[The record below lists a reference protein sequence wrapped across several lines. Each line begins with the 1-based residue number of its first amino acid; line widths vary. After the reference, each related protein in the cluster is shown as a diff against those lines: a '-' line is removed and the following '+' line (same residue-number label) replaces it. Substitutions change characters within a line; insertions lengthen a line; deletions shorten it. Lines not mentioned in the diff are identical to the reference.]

1 VFEEPTDGIA
11 WLESTLSPSGI
22 AQADYLQADEIVDP
36 ADAAAAS
43 ERAAEFKRKDN
54 EEAVV
59 DAFSSAAPSKASG
72 KRLYEVVV
80 CNLTG
85 KSFELMGDNRPV
97 MRKVAKGRL
106 IMLLQTVAP
115 APAPAPALPRLEQLV
130 RAPSS
135 NIAPQVVAKATF
147 APCPTGAVLGPAEAD
162 LLEFT
167 LAYTAEAGEG
177 FTVRVNAHS
186 HSPIRSN
193 VATVG
198 KAFEV
203 MSELQEVP
211 RLAARPPYGYE
222 EVALG
227 VYQDPCRC
235 NAERVAQLQPGDEV
249 MATNSREGR
258 WLKISAPVV
267 GWVQAETRDGRPML
281 EPLVGLRPHLRQVIT
296 VRPRHGWYPDAGQP
310 EAEATL
316 GVWSAAQKAQSDD
329 LIFSA
334 DQHGARSAEA
344 VRLGRESAA
353 MEGVAL
359 VGQRPRTNLVGVF
372 NV

>member
-1 VFEEPTDGIA
+1 M
-11 WLESTLSPSGI
+11 PSR
-22 AQADYLQADEIVDP
+22 VDQ
-36 ADAAAAS
+36 ADAAPADVIVNPTSAVAGGD
-43 ERAAEFKRKDN
+43 RVADLKGTDN
-54 EEAVV
+54 EKVV
-59 DAFSSAAPSKASG
+59 ADALCADAPNKSSS

-85 KSFELMGDNRPV
+85 KSFELIGDSRPF

-106 IMLLQTVAP
+106 ITLLQTVAAAP
-115 APAPAPALPRLEQLV
+115 APAPATAPALPRLEQVV
-130 RAPSS
+130 RVPSAS
-135 NIAPQVVAKATF
+135 VDPQIAAKAIFT
-147 APCPTGAVLGPAEAD
+147 PCPTGSLLGPVDAD

-186 HSPIRSN
+186 HSPIRSG

-203 MSELQEVP
+203 LSELHEVP
-211 RLAARPPYGYE
+211 RLVTRPPLGYE

-227 VYQDPCRC
+227 VYKGPRRC
-235 NAERVAQLQPGDEV
+235 DAERVAQLQPGDEV
-249 MATNSREGR
+249 MATNFREGR

-267 GWVQAETRDGRPML
+267 GWVQSETRDGRPML

-296 VRPRHGWYPDAGQP
+296 VRPRHGWYPDTAGQQ
-310 EAEATL
+310 ESEATP
-316 GVWSAAQKAQSDD
+316 GVWSAPEKALSDD

-334 DQHGARSAEA
+334 DQHCARSAEA
-344 VRLGRESAA
+344 VRLARESAA

-359 VGQRPRTNLVGVF
+359 VGRRPRTNLVGVF
-372 NV
+372 DV